1 MISFTSQVIR
11 KRIKH
16 DFQSFNTI
24 RWLFGREICNNDL
37 SLDDAIEQQIRVK
50 DDIDIF
56 KESTERRR
64 SVFKKQKSTN
74 SWN

>member
-16 DFQSFNTI
+16 DFQNFNTI

-56 KESTERRR
+56 
-64 SVFKKQKSTN
+64 
-74 SWN
+74 